1 MDISTIIPIIVQNSQ
16 LTVSGQIQAILNRTY
31 AIILSVSAVL
41 IAVLW
46 IPIALGF
53 FGTDENKRYE
63 ARIRMKNA
71 LIGTFVYVIAVSGFL
86 YTLVHYI
93 ISG

>member
-1 MDISTIIPIIVQNSQ
+1 M
-16 LTVSGQIQAILNRTY
+16 NRIY
-31 AIILSVSAVL
+31 AIVASVSAIL
-41 IAVLW
+41 IAILW
-46 IPIALGF
+46 IPIAVGF

-71 LIGTFVYVIAVSGFL
+71 LIGTFIYVLAVSGFL